1 MGQIFFCQNLSS
13 ISYEANTLTNRIYGF
28 LKKFLKSLKSYGRII
43 EAVNVSGIKFT
54 HVWTLE
60 EFVYVYNISRE
71 ILLKLFFTFSL
82 LFVIVAVFCKYFIFY
97 FQYTNMTFV
106 HCEHNWRF

>member
-1 MGQIFFCQNLSS
+1 MGQIIFCQNLSS
-13 ISYEANTLTNRIYGF
+13 NTLTNRIYGF
-28 LKKFLKSLKSYGRII
+28 LKKFFNNSYGRII

-106 HCEHNWRF
+106 HCEHNCRF